1 MIFVIVQTGPEKGL
15 FYYNF
20 GNLFV
25 TVVLTVNVA
34 FPDSDGIGPLAESTD
49 TSLTVKVDE

>member
-1 MIFVIVQTGPEKGL
+1 MICVIVQTVPEKGL

-25 TVVLTVNVA
+25 TVVLTVNAV
-34 FPDSDGIGPLAESTD
+34 FPGSDGIGPLAESTD
-49 TSLTVKVDE
+49 TSLTVKADE